1 MPWVRFYKH
10 KLKLHQMKTTNVCL
24 HTLMKHLRICSGKL
38 DSTGIL
44 KGIGFFQPYK
54 ATQGDGHNVVKFVFG
69 LTFHRQVG
77 FLFSSAIF
85 SL

>member
-1 MPWVRFYKH
+1 M
-10 KLKLHQMKTTNVCL
+10 
-24 HTLMKHLRICSGKL
+24 
-38 DSTGIL
+38 